1 MAAKKPKPP
10 KDTRSARTKA
20 LINSTIIT
28 ENTFTRVAQPK
39 TEFVSPRVDFFASQ
53 LKNVC
58 RTSPKKAACF
68 RVKPDGSRGGRYTPK
83 DLGLDK
89 GPSPQEIQSA
99 CAEVE
104 GEFVG
109 AGIKPIR
116 PGKVELDF
124 LSKAQ
129 AEALKTLP
137 GPNLRLCR
145 TDDEKG
151 LLVPVSSPDHAR
163 HLKRRF
169 DRCVQDDKG
178 RMPACALKVATNEW
192 RGGSPPLGFF
202 GAGGGLVS
210 GLFRR

>member
-68 RVKPDGSRGGRYTPK
+68 RVKDDGSKGGRYAPK
-83 DLGLDK
+83 DLGLEK
-89 GPSPQEIQSA
+89 GWEPEELRSA

-104 GEFVG
+104 GIFEG
-109 AGIKPIR
+109 SGIKPLR

-129 AEALKTLP
+129 ARALNTLP
-137 GPNLRLCR
+137 GPNLR
-145 TDDEKG
+145 
-151 LLVPVSSPDHAR
+151 V
-163 HLKRRF
+163 
-169 DRCVQDDKG
+169 
-178 RMPACALKVATNEW
+178 
-192 RGGSPPLGFF
+192 
-202 GAGGGLVS
+202 
-210 GLFRR
+210 